1 MGRVP
6 YTDQS
11 GLYALEEVLLDLE
24 KRNIHPLMVG
34 VQRQPFYLMQS
45 IDIVPGLIPEDH
57 FFETFG
63 DCIKWLANNGLAK
76 IKEAK

>member
-1 MGRVP
+1 
-6 YTDQS
+6 
-11 GLYALEEVLLDLE
+11 
-24 KRNIHPLMVG
+24 MVG